1 MAQLAVPEGF
11 RAIEH
16 SAPFGAHVGPF
27 YEKDVEGAVVRAFR
41 VTERHTNA
49 AGVVHGGMLTTFAD
63 IVLAQAGLREV
74 GGPIVTVR
82 MVSDFVAAGK
92 LGAWIEGT
100 ARVQRRTRTLVF
112 VGGELA
118 SAGRVLMTASGVF
131 KIIEPRADKT

>member
-1 MAQLAVPEGF
+1 VAPLAIPEGF

-27 YEKDVEGAVVRAFR
+27 YEKDVDGALVRAFR
-41 VTERHTNA
+41 VSERHTNA
-49 AGVVHGGMLTTFAD
+49 AGVIHGGMLTTFAD

-92 LGAWIEGT
+92 LGAWVEGI

-112 VGGELA
+112 VDGELA
-118 SAGRVLMTASGVF
+118 ASGRVLMTASGVF
-131 KIIEPRADKT
+131 KIVDARHAEK